1 MSNPGVK
8 CLASYKGKH
17 YISIEDN
24 IGEAIHIH
32 YDEIR
37 IDLTIKD
44 FFELVDKLNDIL
56 NTLVNINNFRIQDYD
71 PIFMDHMSGYIVD
84 LEKIEITDINI
95 SEINVLTQNII
106 GMPVV
111 KNVKY
116 SRVMKAL
123 KGAVVEN
130 NKYVQENILGQDN
143 QERLKIN
150 YSYVKENKMD
160 SLITPKVVFFNDD
173 NIIKDGQHRV
183 CCFLDIYNES
193 VIPIVRMYFRDNMH
207 NFTWKSYLHI
217 LLKNTE
223 NYFLNLVRHNRYI
236 RGVVRRL
243 RVMK

>member
-1 MSNPGVK
+1 MKEKIFDMSNPGVK

-95 SEINVLTQNII
+95 SEINVLTRE
-106 GMPVV
+106 
-111 KNVKY
+111 Y
-116 SRVMKAL
+116 F
-123 KGAVVEN
+123 
-130 NKYVQENILGQDN
+130 
-143 QERLKIN
+143 
-150 YSYVKENKMD
+150 
-160 SLITPKVVFFNDD
+160 T
-173 NIIKDGQHRV
+173 
-183 CCFLDIYNES
+183 FLTTG
-193 VIPIVRMYFRDNMH
+193 IPIIFCVKKFQ
-207 NFTWKSYLHI
+207 I
-217 LLKNTE
+217 
-223 NYFLNLVRHNRYI
+223 
-236 RGVVRRL
+236 
-243 RVMK
+243 